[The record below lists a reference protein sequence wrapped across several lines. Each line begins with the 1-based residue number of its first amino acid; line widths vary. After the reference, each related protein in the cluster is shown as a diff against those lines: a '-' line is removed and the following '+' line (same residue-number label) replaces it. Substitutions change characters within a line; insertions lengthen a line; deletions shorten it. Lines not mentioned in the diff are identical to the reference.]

1 MMSVLSLQS
10 FKVAVDGSDE
20 NGLLVLH
27 SNVLVGVLVCLEEA
41 NYGNDQG
48 HRHLEAGFGKCA
60 ARQTSFPKLEV
71 ALRWFAERIGVDP
84 EEGTVRAR
92 AHLEHAGTTACH

>member
-1 MMSVLSLQS
+1 MSVLSLQS
-10 FKVAVDGSDE
+10 FKVAVDGSEED
-20 NGLLVLH
+20 GLIVLH

-48 HRHLEAGFGKCA
+48 HWHLEAGFGKCA

-71 ALRWFAERIGVDP
+71 ALRWFAEWVGVDP
-84 EEGTVRAR
+84 NEGAARAR
-92 AHLEHAGTTACH
+92 AYLARNGATASH